1 MKKAMRFVAV
11 AVSAVLAVPVI
22 AMSAATVSVDA
33 GTMPRV
39 AVSQEESLGASD
51 TSGRVDTTG
60 KINTQDFDI
69 QVEVGLEGNYRPYSA
84 IPVSIDIESL
94 RDDFEGTVRII
105 VPAADYSDD
114 DGTAYEKSVMLTQA
128 SPKVVTLSVYN
139 DDMVNYIYF
148 QLLDEKGR
156 IVIDKK
162 IRLNQKSSDNAL
174 IGILSDDYTALNYF
188 DQKNIDLNSYSGVTQ
203 LLELNAD
210 KMPEQASGL
219 GVLSYLIINSY
230 DTQKLSGE
238 QVDAIEGY
246 VRDGGILIVGAG
258 ADYQQTVSNFE
269 DSFVPLVVDG
279 YAQGML
285 EVSDNGYV
293 EWYDYG
299 EEDEEITD
307 AEEDGPQA
315 EDITDAEE
323 DIPQDGLW
331 DGISGSLG
339 NPVAFDEKD
348 GILNMSLTGGKALD
362 EVLTQEGLVWL
373 YRYGQGNVVV
383 TAFNLGMEP
392 VNSWADKNNMAV
404 SLLAQAANGYSGERL
419 TAVNYGGSSVS
430 LWSVENLLESVF
442 EDKKPIFPLMVACL
456 SLFIVSCP
464 VSFAILKSMKKPMWI
479 WVVIPANA
487 VLATATI
494 LLSTLNL
501 RIHAPEVATFTLM
514 RQEDSTGE
522 MVGVENYMGILIPS
536 TRMTEIEFDK
546 DITSLRILQYSRYS
560 YNSEEADDENFT
572 KIFRENA
579 DGYQLAFE
587 NKNTFET
594 GYVTFN
600 STPDAG
606 NQGLDTEFIYTMTG
620 LRGTIVNRSG
630 YDLSHVLVYGED
642 ICVEV
647 NDLPDGASF
656 TFDENDNLNAS
667 GYYFTVPGI
676 DSWDK
681 DYDMLDGMYEYVYNE
696 YMSGGSQEVNT
707 FYVVGYVEDYKA
719 DYVTTQKTK
728 ERNEA
733 LFLKSL
739 TAPLTEYEGAKMAP
753 LSDYASYNE
762 DWDPYDGM
770 LYEREV
776 YADFELFGYFSSVQ
790 ALIARPSEY
799 DNGYGGETKVYAYNY
814 ATGKYDRLF
823 EDSTFIE
830 FDGKCPY
837 LSDNMDMH
845 LKFSCTSTYDSYVP
859 EIIVVG
865 EE

>member
-1 MKKAMRFVAV
+1 MRFVAV

-285 EVSDNGYV
+285 EVSSNLYTG
-293 EWYDYG
+293 WYDYG
-299 EEDEEITD
+299 EENQEITD
-307 AEEDGPQA
+307 VEEDGPQA
-315 EDITDAEE
+315 EDITDAEVE
-323 DIPQDGLW
+323 IPQDGLW
-331 DGISGSLG
+331 DGVSGLLG
-339 NPVAFDEKD
+339 NPVAFDEQD
-348 GILNMSLTGGKALD
+348 GILNMSLTGGQVLD
-362 EVLTQEGLVWL
+362 EVLTQDELVWM
-373 YRYGQGNVVV
+373 YHYGQGNVVV

-392 VNSWADKNNMAV
+392 VNGWADKNNMAA
-404 SLLAQAANGYSGERL
+404 SLLAQAASGYSAERL
-419 TAVNYGGSSVS
+419 ADVNYGSSSVS
-430 LWSVENLLESVF
+430 MWSVENMLESVF
-442 EDKKPIFPLMVACL
+442 QDNKPVFFLLVGFML
-456 SLFIVSCP
+456 LFIIACP
-464 VSFAILKSMKKPMWI
+464 VSFAILKVTKKPMLI

-487 VLATATI
+487 ALATAII

-501 RIHAPEVATFTLM
+501 RIHAPEVASFTLM
-514 RQEDSTGE
+514 RQDDSTGE
-522 MVGVENYMGILIPS
+522 SLGMENYMGILIPS
-536 TRMTEIEFDK
+536 TSKTEIDFDK
-546 DITSLRILQYSRYS
+546 DITSLRILQDSGYS
-560 YNSEEADDENFT
+560 YNQEEGSQNFS
-572 KIFRENA
+572 KIFRETS
-579 DGYQLAFE
+579 DGYQLSYE

-594 GYVTFN
+594 EYVTFN
-600 STPDAG
+600 SAADAE

-647 NDLPDGASF
+647 NDLPDGASY
-656 TFDENDNLNAS
+656 TFDEQDNVNAS
-667 GYYFTVPGI
+667 GYYISVPGI

-681 DYDMLDGMYEYVYNE
+681 EYDMLDSMYEYVYDQ

-707 FYVVGYVEDYKA
+707 FYVVGYVENYEA
-719 DYVTTQKTK
+719 DYVTTRKVK
-728 ERNEA
+728 ENNEA

-739 TAPLTEYEGAKMAP
+739 TAPLTEYEGAKMAQ

-770 LYEREV
+770 LYETEV
-776 YADFELFGYFSSVQ
+776 YADFELSGYFSSVQ
-790 ALIARPSEY
+790 ALIARQSEY
-799 DNGYGGETKVYAYNY
+799 DNGYGGETEVYAYNY
-814 ATGKYDRLF
+814 ATGQYDRLF

-830 FDGKCPY
+830 FDEKCPY
-837 LSDNMDMH
+837 LSENMDMR
-845 LKFSCTSTYDSYVP
+845 LKFSCTSPYDSYVP
-859 EIIVVG
+859 AIIVVG